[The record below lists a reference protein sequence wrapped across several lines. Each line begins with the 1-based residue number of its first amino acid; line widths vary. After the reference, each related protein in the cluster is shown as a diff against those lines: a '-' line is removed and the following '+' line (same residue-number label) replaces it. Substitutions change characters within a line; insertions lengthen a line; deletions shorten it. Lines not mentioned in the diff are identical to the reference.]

1 MVGHTDIPIP
11 KGRDRRE
18 GRREWSWAS
27 PNPTRQATCDLK
39 TWEQPTGAGVLPLQL
54 YGTGVQH
61 PMFWDAL
68 PYRCS
73 GHWRSLQWPC
83 PCSGSLPDSLL
94 LTGVWSSDSPRGWG
108 SEPVA
113 LPGVLRN
120 LGEGSQAPRVPVLS
134 VWAQT
139 VLQGSCQSLHLVPPR
154 GVPTKAQ
161 LHQGL
166 NYLRDEGLLSFTF
179 LSWLSWANAHLTTF
193 IVFSP

>member
-1 MVGHTDIPIP
+1 MVLSKSKPNKASHMRL
-11 KGRDRRE
+11 KDRRTTHW
-18 GRREWSWAS
+18 GRGPAS
-27 PNPTRQATCDLK
+27 AALWDRGPAPDVLGGPA
-39 TWEQPTGAGVLPLQL
+39 LPLL
-54 YGTGVQH
+54 G
-61 PMFWDAL
+61 AL
-68 PYRCS
+68 EVS
-73 GHWRSLQWPC
+73 AVTC
-83 PCSGSLPDSLL
+83 PCSGSLPDPLL

-113 LPGVLRN
+113 LPGVLRH
-120 LGEGSQAPRVPVLS
+120 LGEGGHAPGVPVLS

-179 LSWLSWANAHLTTF
+179 LSWLIWANAHLTTF